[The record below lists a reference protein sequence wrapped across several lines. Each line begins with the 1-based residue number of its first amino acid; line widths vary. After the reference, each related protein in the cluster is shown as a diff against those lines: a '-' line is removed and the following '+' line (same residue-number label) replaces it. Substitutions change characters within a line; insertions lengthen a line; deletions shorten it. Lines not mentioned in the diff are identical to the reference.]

1 MDADVDGP
9 VRDGYGFSNLNV
21 PVGGSPGVPLVVSS
35 AISRPNNSLFFLAGA
50 AGCVTC
56 ATFIG
61 DYNGLAVDSAGQV
74 HSAWTDMRRSAP
86 APFPARKVQDAFYA
100 RQPTPPAP

>member
-1 MDADVDGP
+1 M
-9 VRDGYGFSNLNV
+9 
-21 PVGGSPGVPLVVSS
+21 VSS
-35 AISRPNNSLFFLAGA
+35 ALSHPNNSLFFLAGA

-61 DYNGLAVDSAGQV
+61 DYNGLAVDRDGQV
-74 HSAWTDMRRSAP
+74 HSTWTDMRRSAP

-100 RQPTPPAP
+100 KQPTPPAP